1 MGFDLFVKIVGVVS
15 ATLAIGTTILRIA
28 SRNFGYSPKR
38 RKYWIARLES
48 SVEEYDKT
56 GGQQGFDD
64 RIVDVRCQAEGFEA
78 ARSMGVDS
86 RIVNWGIGTVLIV
99 AAILLAFF
107 WSGWD
112 PASVTASN
120 SEGGWTLPRSIIYWV
135 MTGFL
140 AILGIVYF
148 AWALMAND
156 LMTRYSMILYYA
168 GKFGH
173 SSLVRSDPWTLVA
186 TYEEWAG
193 EGRDEVNERQKKWK
207 SFGLS
212 SIKYPTLA
220 AVFSAFNPHAPSV
233 VPKDI
238 WGSRGELKEFSQND
252 MSNGNPSSDKG

>member
-120 SEGGWTLPRSIIYWV
+120 SEGGGGVDPPEKYYL
-135 MTGFL
+135 
-140 AILGIVYF
+140 LG
-148 AWALMAND
+148 ND
-156 LMTRYSMILYYA
+156 GI
-168 GKFGH
+168 F
-173 SSLVRSDPWTLVA
+173 
-186 TYEEWAG
+186 
-193 EGRDEVNERQKKWK
+193 
-207 SFGLS
+207 
-212 SIKYPTLA
+212 
-220 AVFSAFNPHAPSV
+220 
-233 VPKDI
+233 
-238 WGSRGELKEFSQND
+238 
-252 MSNGNPSSDKG
+252 GNPWNCLFRMGADGQ